1 MIPSRCP
8 LNPTPDFFHSTKA
21 AMSTTL
27 QRWMKEVT
35 RLTRSGRLAE
45 ATQAIQ
51 KVLSRKTLSASTET
65 PPAVRR
71 PQPAIDARVEDAV
84 PESSP
89 VASRPPADEGST
101 QTGEYSEGG
110 LTRSYLLYL
119 PPIAASRPSGQP
131 MPLVVML
138 HGCTQDPAD
147 FAAGTDMNTLA
158 SEQGFAV
165 LYPAQAQ
172 SANPSRCWNWFKH
185 NHQRRGS
192 GEAAVLAGMTRAV
205 MDEHS
210 IDPRRVYVAGL
221 SAGGAMAAILGRAY
235 PDLYAAVGIH
245 SGLASGAAN
254 DLMSAL
260 SAMKHGPA
268 VPNSPPATV
277 QSGEPAGTGQGI
289 ETSIGP
295 VPTIVFHGD
304 GDAVVHPGNGDQAI
318 AVAISPAGGSRSAT
332 TSPIV
337 EVGVSRN
344 GRHYTRTTHP
354 GPAGA
359 PAQAEH
365 WVLHGGG
372 HAWSGGKEHGSYTDP
387 SGPDATREMWRFFC
401 AHARPQSPSRAG

>member
-1 MIPSRCP
+1 
-8 LNPTPDFFHSTKA
+8 
-21 AMSTTL
+21 MSNTL

-35 RLTRSGRLAE
+35 QLTRSGRLAE
-45 ATQAIQ
+45 ATRAIQ
-51 KVLSRKTLSASTET
+51 RVLGR
-65 PPAVRR
+65 
-71 PQPAIDARVEDAV
+71 QPAPAAARSPEPVLDGYVREVAPATTPVE
-84 PESSP
+84 
-89 VASRPPADEGST
+89 RPRTADEGST
-101 QTGEYSEGG
+101 RTGEHSEGG

-119 PPIAASRPSGQP
+119 PPITSDTPPARP

-147 FAAGTDMNTLA
+147 FAAGTGMNALA
-158 SEQGFAV
+158 REQGFAV
-165 LYPAQAQ
+165 LYPAQTQ
-172 SANPSRCWNWFKH
+172 SANPARCWNWFKH

-205 MDEHS
+205 LAEHRL
-210 IDPRRVYVAGL
+210 DPQRVYVAGL

-268 VPNSPPATV
+268 SPTSPPAPV
-277 QSGEPAGTGQGI
+277 HSGEPGGSDHGL

-304 GDAVVHPGNGDQAI
+304 GDAVVHPGNGTQAI
-318 AVAISPAGGSRSAT
+318 AVAIGQTGGIGPVTASPFVEESVSA
-332 TSPIV
+332 S
-337 EVGVSRN
+337 
-344 GRHYTRTTHP
+344 GRRYTRTTHP
-354 GPAGA
+354 RAAGE

-365 WVLHGGG
+365 WVVHGGG
-372 HAWSGGKEHGSYTDP
+372 HAWSGGSEQGSYTDP
-387 SGPDATREMWRFFC
+387 SGPDATREMWRFFSS
-401 AHARPQSPSRAG
+401 HALPEASAPPA

>member
-1 MIPSRCP
+1 
-8 LNPTPDFFHSTKA
+8 
-21 AMSTTL
+21 MSNTL

-45 ATQAIQ
+45 ATRAIQ
-51 KVLSRKTLSASTET
+51 NALG
-65 PPAVRR
+65 RR
-71 PQPAIDARVEDAV
+71 PAPAPAAARSPQRVLDGYVDDIAPETTPVERPRTADA
-84 PESSP
+84 
-89 VASRPPADEGST
+89 GST
-101 QTGEYSEGG
+101 RTGEHSEAG
-110 LTRSYLLYL
+110 LTRSYVLYL
-119 PPIAASRPSGQP
+119 PPTTSATPTDRPL
-131 MPLVVML
+131 PLVVML

-147 FAAGTDMNTLA
+147 FAAGTGMNALA
-158 SEQGFAV
+158 REQGFAV
-165 LYPAQAQ
+165 LYPAQTA

-205 MDEHS
+205 LAEHRL
-210 IDPRRVYVAGL
+210 DPRRVYVAGL

-268 VPNSPPATV
+268 SPTSPPAPV
-277 QSGEPAGTGQGI
+277 HSGEPGGSAHGL

-304 GDAVVHPGNGDQAI
+304 GDAVVHPGNGTQAI
-318 AVAISPAGGSRSAT
+318 AVAIGQAGGTGPVTGSPVVEESVSA
-332 TSPIV
+332 S
-337 EVGVSRN
+337 
-344 GRHYTRTTHP
+344 GRRYTRTTHP
-354 GPAGA
+354 RAAGA

-365 WVLHGGG
+365 WVVHGGG
-372 HAWSGGKEHGSYTDP
+372 HAWSGGSDQGSYTDP
-387 SGPDATREMWRFFC
+387 SGPDATREMWRFFRS
-401 AHARPQSPSRAG
+401 HALPEASAPRA